1 MKKIFLLIISALFV
15 GCADE
20 LESFDP
26 EAEGAIELTGIRATI
41 VGSTSSTRAE
51 NDPVYLSDHI
61 SRFRFE
67 NEDKMTFT
75 TIKRSDNP
83 IARFNYVDIAFT
95 SNENGAWSR
104 DKGSGH
110 LVNGLSEDH
119 PQRVYWSDATSQHT
133 FIGYSLPKVANS
145 SDFEWT
151 SSTAERITT
160 YYGAIGNSTVSDEL
174 IDYNPTTIE
183 TDEIKVKKDDGTEET
198 KTIKKSSK
206 MRAEDLLLSY
216 STTLV
221 PDGPMADVKFYHALS
236 SIKVQVSMSN
246 FYGSALDAYTVVE
259 DMQLLDQPTLYK
271 WDQSSAMA
279 SARSTTH
286 SENKPKTMKL
296 WDYYPGGTG
305 SGASKT
311 FTFYGITVPQES
323 TYPAKDLTLRFKVK
337 FPDPVK
343 TDLDNL
349 KKNPETTITWITKDF
364 SATISASTQRVYF
377 HPGQCTVINL
387 RLNHM
392 DEELTIGAEYMDW
405 MFKASPDEG
414 ELRKSSTFLPAL
426 VSGLELEQYYSS
438 HGKIAD
444 QNTTIDDATWL
455 YYKKENGQNVQVNGK
470 NVVLDV
476 FGNDGTSEKPY
487 KISSAIQ
494 LISFANE
501 VNGGRSFEDQFIVL
515 DADIFLQPNTTD
527 FNIDWEGIGNETT
540 SFNGTFI
547 GGGRKIS
554 RLKGSPLFS
563 NLGPKAVIDNLVLAD
578 KIEITGTGALANSN
592 AGKIVGCVIDADVK
606 SSAASTGSLLGSNV
620 GSVVASYHIG
630 SMEGTSAVAGL
641 VGQNSGSMVS
651 CYNSGTIKGSG
662 TNYGV
667 TCLLTDGKQEA
678 CYYNKT
684 LAGSLGG
691 EGKTTIEMQKMAFAN
706 TLNFALPT
714 TSKYSFKFNAA
725 QYPSLE
731 LYNFTMSDV
740 LQDGFY
746 RVQNYGSQRYV
757 YVIDNTGTINSNSDD
772 LGAIELKKNSEFLS
786 DPASIV
792 YVQNI
797 SGNEYNLYSQGT
809 NVNSLTRYNVAI
821 SPRDGHY
828 TVGAV
833 DAVSSFRKL
842 LVDEKTGSDD
852 LGKAGTSTDETNNR
866 LWDAIPVDASSENYF
881 GLVPSTTSITIGDKT
896 LYYAPFYAGFGFEP
910 YSDGMEVFYISGLN
924 ESEGKACLKKITG
937 TIPANTPVI
946 VACASTTATNNRLT
960 LKNDNSTIASKNF
973 LEGNMFNS
981 TVSGHVNQKQ
991 YDSNTM
997 RVLDVRDGKLAF
1009 VKKNESDLP
1018 CLPANSSY
1026 LVVSA
1031 DAPDVIYVETEE
1043 NYNSGS
1049 SSTFPI
1055 ATGYY
1060 HVKNY
1065 GSNRYLSV
1073 IDDQVTINVNDVN
1086 ITHDLGA
1093 LALNNPL
1100 NTSDPGS
1107 IIYVT
1112 SDGDITCQGVSLRSK
1127 IPGFTVNERTDSDD
1141 NKHYRVGAE
1150 RSGLSRY
1157 ICDAVTSSGA
1167 TGKVD
1172 THVGADKKYLLWD
1185 VVAANDFALSS
1196 TISVDSKN
1204 YVPFYAEFGFE
1215 IPSNIEVYYVKNIDQ
1230 ANAKVVL
1237 SKLSGTI
1244 PNNTP
1249 VIIAYT
1255 GSGSITPTFSNQS
1268 LNIENKLSGN
1278 MFNTAPV
1285 AGMHENRKQVTENM
1299 RILGVDSEGKLVF
1312 KKAADTTYLP
1322 ANSSYLQGDNLPD
1335 TLTVEIETQ
1344 P

>member
-41 VGSTSSTRAE
+41 VGSTSTTRAE

-67 NEDKMTFT
+67 NEDRMTFT
-75 TIKRSDNP
+75 TIRRSSSP
-83 IARFNYVDIAFT
+83 IPRFNYVNIAFT

-110 LVNGLSEDH
+110 LVDGVNDDH
-119 PQRVYWSDATSQHT
+119 PARVYWSDATSQHT

-151 SSTAERITT
+151 SSTTEGITT
-160 YYGAIGNSTVSDEL
+160 YYGAIGNPTNEEEL
-174 IDYNPTTIE
+174 IDYNPSTAE

-246 FYGSALDAYTVVE
+246 FYGSALDAYTIVE

-279 SARSTTH
+279 SARSLVH
-286 SENKPKTMKL
+286 ADNKPKTMKL

-311 FTFYGITVPQES
+311 FTFYGITVPQET
-323 TYPAKDLTLRFKVK
+323 TYPTKDLKLRFKVK

-343 TDLDNL
+343 TDLDYL
-349 KKNPETTITWITKDF
+349 KEHPETTINWITKNF
-364 SATISASTQRVYF
+364 SATIPATTQRVFF

-392 DEELTIGAEYMDW
+392 NEELTIGAEYMEW

-426 VSGLELEQYYSS
+426 VSGQELEQYYSS
-438 HGKIAD
+438 HGKIAA
-444 QNTTIDDATWL
+444 QNTTVDDATWL

-470 NVVLDV
+470 DVVLDV

-527 FNIDWEGIGNETT
+527 FNIDWEGIGNATT

-563 NLGPKAVIDNLVLAD
+563 NLGSKAVIDNLVLAD

-606 SSAASTGSLLGSNV
+606 SSAASAGSLLGSNE
-620 GSVVASYHIG
+620 GTVVASYHIG
-630 SMEGTSAVAGL
+630 SMEGSSAVAGL

-684 LAGSLGG
+684 LAGDLGG

-757 YVIDNTGTINSNSDD
+757 YVVDNTGTINSSSED
-772 LGAIELKKNSEFLS
+772 LGAIELKKNSDYLS

-797 SGNEYNLYSQGT
+797 TGNEYNLYSQGT
-809 NVNSLTRYNVAI
+809 NVNKLTRYNVAI
-821 SPRDGHY
+821 SSRDGHY

-842 LVDEKTGSDD
+842 LVDENTDSSDV
-852 LGKAGTSTDETNNR
+852 GKAGTSTNETNNR
-866 LWDAIPVDASSENYF
+866 LWDAIPVDASSDNYF
-881 GLVPSTTSITIGDKT
+881 GLAPSTTAAVTTEDK
-896 LYYAPFYAGFGFEP
+896 YYMPFFAGFGFEP

-973 LEGNMFNS
+973 LAGNMFNS
-981 TVSGHVNQKQ
+981 TVSDHVNQKR
-991 YDSNTM
+991 YDPNTM

-1009 VKKNESDLP
+1009 VKKNESELP

-1031 DAPDVIYVETEE
+1031 GAPDVIYVETEE
-1043 NYNSGS
+1043 IYNSGS

-1055 ATGYY
+1055 SPGYY
-1060 HVKNY
+1060 RVQNY
-1065 GSNRYLSV
+1065 GSKNYLSI
-1073 IDDQVTINVNDVN
+1073 IDDKVSISVQDVN
-1086 ITHDLGA
+1086 VTHDLGA
-1093 LALNNPL
+1093 LVLKSEFNS
-1100 NTSDPGS
+1100 TDPGS

-1112 SDGDITCQGVSLRSK
+1112 ADGDITCQGVSLKSK
-1127 IPGFTVNERTDSDD
+1127 ISDFTVNKRGDY
-1141 NKHYRVGAE
+1141 YRIGATKN
-1150 RSGLSRY
+1150 GLSRY
-1157 ICDAVTSSGA
+1157 IGEKD
-1167 TGKVD
+1167 GKVD
-1172 THVGADKKYLLWD
+1172 TRIGDNKDYLLWD
-1185 VVAANDFALSS
+1185 VLPVSEDNFFGVSPTVTVPASGEVADHYFL
-1196 TISVDSKN
+1196 
-1204 YVPFYAEFGFE
+1204 PFYAEFAFNVSVGME
-1215 IPSNIEVYYVKNIDQ
+1215 IYVATLSNENTVTLQKI
-1230 ANAKVVL
+1230 
-1237 SKLSGTI
+1237 SGII
-1244 PNNTP
+1244 PGKSP
-1249 VIIAYT
+1249 VIIMCK
-1255 GSGSITPTFSNQS
+1255 SE
-1268 LNIENKLSGN
+1268 NILENKLTLLHEEISSGISN
-1278 MFNTAPV
+1278 DLQGVMFNTPTTA
-1285 AGMHENRKQVTENM
+1285 NM
-1299 RILGVDSEGKLVF
+1299 RVLRVDSRGKLIF
-1312 KKAADTTYLP
+1312 SKPTDSFLP
-1322 ANSSYLQGDNLPD
+1322 ANSSYLVVADGTPD
-1335 TLTVEIETQ
+1335 VLSVSFSQ
-1344 P
+1344 

>member
-1 MKKIFLLIISALFV
+1 MKKIFLLLISALFV

-20 LESFDP
+20 LENFDP

-41 VGSTSSTRAE
+41 VSSTSSTRAE

-75 TIKRSDNP
+75 TIKRSANP

-104 DKGSGH
+104 DKNSGH
-110 LVNGLSEDH
+110 LVDGSDDTH
-119 PQRVYWSDATSQHT
+119 PARVYWSDATSPHT

-151 SSTAERITT
+151 SSTIGGT
-160 YYGAIGNSTVSDEL
+160 YYGAIGNSTNSEEL
-174 IDYNPTTIE
+174 IDYNPESSE
-183 TDEIKVKKDDGTEET
+183 TDVIKVKKDDGTEEN

-236 SIKVQVSMSN
+236 SIRVQVSMSN
-246 FYGSALDAYTVVE
+246 YYGSELDAYTIVE
-259 DMQLLDQPTLYK
+259 DMRLLDQPTLYK
-271 WDQSSAMA
+271 WDQQSAKA

-286 SENKPKTMKL
+286 AENEPKTMKL
-296 WDYYPGGTG
+296 WDYYPEGTG
-305 SGASKT
+305 SGSSKS
-311 FTFYGITVPQES
+311 FVFYGITVPQES
-323 TYPAKDLTLRFKVK
+323 GYSQKDLTLQFKVK
-337 FPDPVK
+337 YPDPVK
-343 TDLDNL
+343 TDLDAL
-349 KKNPETTITWITKDF
+349 KKNPQTEITWITKPF
-364 SATISASTQRVYF
+364 EAKIPYATQPVYF
-377 HPGQCTVINL
+377 HPGQCTVINM

-405 MFKASPDEG
+405 RFKASPDEG

-426 VSGLELEQYYSS
+426 VAGQLLTDYYSL

-455 YYKKENGQNVQVNGK
+455 YYKKENGQNVQVDGK

-476 FGNDGTSEKPY
+476 FGNDGSSEKPY

-501 VNGGRSFEDQFIVL
+501 VNGGRSFEGLFIVL
-515 DADIFLQPNTTD
+515 DADLFLQPNTTD
-527 FNIDWEGIGNETT
+527 FNIDWEGIGNATT

-554 RLKGSPLFS
+554 RLKGSPLFYS
-563 NLGPKAVIDNLVLAD
+563 LGSKAVIDNLVLAD
-578 KIEITGTGALANSN
+578 KIEIDGTGALANSN

-606 SSAASTGSLLGSNV
+606 STVASAGSLLGSNE

-651 CYNSGTIKGSG
+651 CYNAGTITGTG

-678 CYYNKT
+678 CFYNKT
-684 LAGSLGG
+684 LAGNLSG
-691 EGKTTIEMQKMAFAN
+691 EGKTTIDMQKMAFAN
-706 TLNFALPT
+706 TLNVALPA
-714 TSKYSFKFNAA
+714 TSKYSYKFNAA

-746 RVQNYGSQRYV
+746 RVQNFGSQRYV
-757 YVIDNTGTINSNSDD
+757 YIIDNTGTINSSSED
-772 LGAIELKKNSEFLS
+772 LGAIALKKNSEFLS

-797 SGNEYNLYSQGT
+797 TGNEYNLYSQGT
-809 NVNSLTRYNVAI
+809 NVNDLTRYNVAI

-842 LVDEKTGSDD
+842 LVDENTDSSDV
-852 LGKAGTSTDETNNR
+852 GKAGTSTNETNNR
-866 LWDAIPVDASSENYF
+866 LWDAIPVDASSDNYF
-881 GLVPSTTSITIGDKT
+881 GLAPSTTAAVTTEDK
-896 LYYAPFYAGFGFEP
+896 YYMPFFTGFGFEP

-937 TIPANTPVI
+937 TVPANTPVI
-946 VACASTTATNNRLT
+946 VACSAADASGNRLS
-960 LKNDNSTIASKNF
+960 LKYNNATFAGKNF
-973 LEGNMFNS
+973 LKGNMFNN
-981 TVSGHVNQKQ
+981 TVTGHVNQTA
-991 YDSNTM
+991 YDLNTM
-997 RVLDVRDGKLAF
+997 RVLAVHDGKLAF
-1009 VKKNESDLP
+1009 VKKAGLAY
-1018 CLPANSSY
+1018 LPANQSY
-1026 LVVSA
+1026 LVVSSS
-1031 DAPDVIYVETEE
+1031 APDIIYVETEDTYNE
-1043 NYNSGS
+1043 NSSGS
-1049 SSTFPI
+1049 NNLPI

-1060 HVKNY
+1060 RVQNF
-1065 GSNRYLSV
+1065 GSKSYLSV
-1073 IDDQVTINVNDVN
+1073 IDDNVTINMQDVN
-1086 ITHDLGA
+1086 VSHDLGA
-1093 LALNNPL
+1093 LALLSDLNN
-1100 NTSDPGS
+1100 SDPGS
-1107 IIYVT
+1107 ILYIT
-1112 SDGDITCQGVSLRSK
+1112 NNGDITSQGVSLKSK
-1127 IPGFTVNERTDSDD
+1127 IPTFTINERKIDTQT
-1141 NKHYRVGAE
+1141 HYRVGATQ
-1150 RSGLSRY
+1150 SGFSLY
-1157 ICDAVTSSGA
+1157 IGDND
-1167 TGKVD
+1167 GKVD
-1172 THVGADKKYLLWD
+1172 THVDSDKKNNLLWD
-1185 VVAANDFALSS
+1185 A
-1196 TISVDSKN
+1196 ISVTDVEIISSVTATADGFAGD
-1204 YVPFYAEFGFE
+1204 YAPFFAEFGYTV
-1215 IPSNIEVYYVKNIDQ
+1215 SDDMKVYYVSRIVGNTVHLKE
-1230 ANAKVVL
+1230 L
-1237 SKLSGTI
+1237 TGTI

-1249 VIIAYT
+1249 VIIKCKSADAAVNKLT
-1255 GSGSITPTFSNQS
+1255 LVHSAETK
-1268 LNIENKLSGN
+1268 IENNMLKGN
-1278 MFNTAPV
+1278 MFNST
-1285 AGMHENRKQVTENM
+1285 RKKTTYYPSTM
-1299 RILGVDSEGKLVF
+1299 RVLDVHDGKLAFV
-1312 KKAADTTYLP
+1312 KKTTSGLEYLP
-1322 ANSSYLQGDNLPD
+1322 ANQSYLEVGADAPE
-1335 TLTVEIETQ
+1335 TLSVEFE
-1344 P
+1344 